1 MRARPLDRGGEVIA
15 SESDRIDEGFRLQKA
30 GLLEEALEKYDVAAH
45 SGDES
50 IRARAL
56 CRMADLYREWSRW
69 DQAKDCAREGATV
82 ARRAGE
88 YSLYAEA
95 IHAEANVYHQR
106 GEFDAAIPLYERVL
120 ELPVDDRVRG
130 LALQNM
136 GAIAAQRDDLDAAER
151 LFLDS
156 YWHFRRAGYDR
167 GVAFVLNNQAAA
179 ALDRGRFSS
188 AATIARQ
195 AMEAARQAADFELLG
210 IATLNYAEA
219 LAAQDDLAQAE
230 SLAAGALGFFVL
242 AKSEVHRAQCLRVLG
257 NIYVQR
263 GEISRARACYM
274 HGLEVAVP
282 LGSRFDIAKLRGAL
296 AALGPSDTPA
306 ERAVADDRRPE
317 GPVVDDDGDDEEAA
331 APPPA

>member
-1 MRARPLDRGGEVIA
+1 VIA
-15 SESDRIDEGFRLQKA
+15 SDSERIDEGFRLQKA
-30 GLLEEALEKYDVAAH
+30 GLLEEALQRYDSAA
-45 SGDES
+45 SSVDET

-56 CRMADLYREWSRW
+56 CRKADLFREWSLW
-69 DQAKDCAREGATV
+69 DQATDCAREGAV
-82 ARRAGE
+82 LARRAGA

-95 IHAEANVYHQR
+95 VHAEANVYHQR
-106 GEFDAAIPLYERVL
+106 GEFDAALPLYERVL

-136 GAIAAQRDDLDAAER
+136 GAIAAQRADLDGAER

-195 AMEAARQAADFELLG
+195 AMEAARQVDDFELLG

-219 LAAQDDLAQAE
+219 LAAQDDLARAE

-242 AKSEVHRAQCLRVLG
+242 AKSDVHRAQCLRVLG
-257 NIYVQR
+257 DIYVKR
-263 GEISRARACYM
+263 GELSRARACYM
-274 HGLEVAVP
+274 QGLEVAVP
-282 LGSRFDIAKLRGAL
+282 LGARFDAEKLRTAL
-296 AALGPSDTPA
+296 AELGPSDVPA
-306 ERAVADDRRPE
+306 DVEVADERRRDEPA
-317 GPVVDDDGDDEEAA
+317 GPDHPDDEAT
-331 APPPA
+331 PPARA

>member
-1 MRARPLDRGGEVIA
+1 VIA

-30 GLLEEALEKYDVAAH
+30 GLLEEALQQYEAAVN
-45 SGDES
+45 SGDATV
-50 IRARAL
+50 RARAL
-56 CRMADLYREWSRW
+56 CRKADLYRKWSRW
-69 DQAKDCAREGATV
+69 DQAINCAREGATV
-82 ARRAGE
+82 ARRAGA

-95 IHAEANVYHQR
+95 ITAEANVYHQR

-120 ELPVDDRVRG
+120 EMPVEDRVRG

-136 GAIAAQRDDLDAAER
+136 GAIAAQRADLDAAER

-188 AATIARQ
+188 AASIARQ
-195 AMEAARQAADFELLG
+195 AMEAARHVDDFGLLG

-219 LAAQDDLAQAE
+219 LAAQGDLARAE

-242 AKSEVHRAQCLRVLG
+242 AKSDVHRAQCLRVLG
-257 NIYVQR
+257 DIYVKR
-263 GEISRARACYM
+263 GELSRARACYM
-274 HGLEVAVP
+274 QGLEVAIP
-282 LGSRFDIAKLRGAL
+282 LGSRVDVDKLRNAL
-296 AALGPSDTPA
+296 SQLGPSDVPA
-306 ERAVADDRRPE
+306 EREVADERRRDAEP
-317 GPVVDDDGDDEEAA
+317 PDDIPNDDVQPFPHA
-331 APPPA
+331 

>member
-1 MRARPLDRGGEVIA
+1 VIA
-15 SESDRIDEGFRLQKA
+15 SESDRIEEGFRLQKA
-30 GLLEEALEKYDVAAH
+30 GLLEEALQQYEAAAN
-45 SGDES
+45 SGDDAV
-50 IRARAL
+50 RARAL
-56 CRMADLYREWSRW
+56 CRKADLYREWSRW
-69 DQAKDCAREGATV
+69 DQATDCARQGATL
-82 ARRAGE
+82 ARRAGA

-95 IHAEANVYHQR
+95 INAEANVYHQR

-120 ELPVDDRVRG
+120 EMPVDDRVRG

-179 ALDRGRFSS
+179 ALDRGRYSS

-195 AMEAARQAADFELLG
+195 AMEAARQVDDFELLG

-219 LAAQDDLAQAE
+219 LAAQDDLPRAE

-242 AKSEVHRAQCLRVLG
+242 AKSDVHRAQCLRVLG
-257 NIYVQR
+257 DIYARR
-263 GEISRARACYM
+263 GETSRARACYM
-274 HGLEVAVP
+274 QGLEAAVP
-282 LGSRFDIAKLRGAL
+282 LGSRVDTAKLRAGL
-296 AALGPSDTPA
+296 ASLGPADAPA
-306 ERAVADDRRPE
+306 ERVIADERRPN
-317 GPVVDDDGDDEEAA
+317 GDRSDELPPE
-331 APPPA
+331 PPAESPRA

>member
-1 MRARPLDRGGEVIA
+1 ML
-15 SESDRIDEGFRLQKA
+15 
-30 GLLEEALEKYDVAAH
+30 
-45 SGDES
+45 
-50 IRARAL
+50 
-56 CRMADLYREWSRW
+56 
-69 DQAKDCAREGATV
+69 

-95 IHAEANVYHQR
+95 VHAEANVYHQR
-106 GEFDAAIPLYERVL
+106 GEFDAAVPLYERVL

-136 GAIAAQRDDLDAAER
+136 GAIAAQRADLDAAER

-179 ALDRGRFSS
+179 ALDRGRYSS
-188 AATIARQ
+188 AAAIARQ
-195 AMEAARQAADFELLG
+195 AMEAARQTADFELLG

-219 LAAQDDLAQAE
+219 LAAQEDLARAE

-242 AKSEVHRAQCLRVLG
+242 AKSDVHRAQCLRVLG
-257 NIYVQR
+257 DIYARR

-274 HGLEVAVP
+274 QGLEVAVP
-282 LGSRFDIAKLRGAL
+282 LGSRFDIEKLRGAL
-296 AALGPSDTPA
+296 ADLGPSDVAADVT
-306 ERAVADDRRPE
+306 VADERRR
-317 GPVVDDDGDDEEAA
+317 DDPAKPDNPDDEAS
-331 APPPA
+331 PPARCS